1 MSRKRTAFAA
11 AAVLAGA
18 MVLAACG
25 GGSTSSGGAGG
36 SDANTVKIGFMGDL
50 SGESSGIVIPGHNG
64 AKLAIAE
71 YNETNPPRKIELKDY
86 DSQGSSDQA
95 VPLIQQAL
103 NTDKIVALIGP
114 AFSGESRGVV
124 PILQE
129 AKIPS
134 VSQSATAAN
143 LATRGWKYWH
153 RVVASDD
160 FQGPAIADFLARVTG
175 AKSAFV
181 ISDDQEYSVGIA
193 ESAAKELTKKGLSVQ
208 TDRFAK
214 DLSDYSST
222 VAKVKAAN
230 PQAIFYGGYYPQ
242 AGRLLKQLRDNGVR
256 APFASGDGSTDKGIV
271 DGAGVPAAEGAILG
285 CPCAIPGVGN
295 TEGALKA
302 FYDKYTAAYKIDPA
316 IYAGEGYDSAT
327 AFINAIKAG
336 NTTSDAINTYLATES
351 FQGVAK
357 PIKFQ
362 PNGEV
367 VGTDIF
373 VHVVRAGKLQLL
385 GKSTEAKLG

>member
-1 MSRKRTAFAA
+1 MSRKRRVVAA

-25 GGSTSSGGAGG
+25 GGGAGG
-36 SDANTVKIGFMGDL
+36 GDSAAGDPNAIKIGFMGDL
-50 SGESSGIVIPGHNG
+50 TGESSGIVIPGHNG
-64 AKLAIAE
+64 AKLAVDE
-71 YNETNPPRKIELKDY
+71 YNKTNPPRKIELKDY
-86 DSQGSSDQA
+86 DSQGSPDQA
-95 VPLIQQAL
+95 VPLAQQAL

-124 PILQE
+124 PILEQ

-153 RVVASDD
+153 RVVANDD
-160 FQGPAIADFLARVTG
+160 YQGPAIADFLARVTN

-193 ESAAKELTKKGLSVQ
+193 DAAAKELTKKGVAVQ

-230 PQAIFYGGYYPQ
+230 PQAIFYGGYYAQ
-242 AGRLLKQLRDNGVR
+242 AGRLLKQLRDNGVT
-256 APFASGDGSTDKGIV
+256 APFASGDGSTDKGII
-271 DGAGVPAAEGAILG
+271 DGAGAQAAEGAILG
-285 CPCAIPGVGN
+285 CPCAIPGPAN

-302 FYDKYTAAYKIDPA
+302 FYDKYTAEYKIDPA
-316 IYAGEGYDSAT
+316 IYAAEGYDAAT

-336 NTTSDAINTYLATES
+336 KTTPDDINTYLSTEN

-362 PNGEV
+362 ANGEIA
-367 VGTDIF
+367 GTDIF
-373 VHVVRAGKLQLL
+373 VHEVKGGKLTLL
-385 GKSTEAKLG
+385 GKTTDAQLR

>member
-1 MSRKRTAFAA
+1 MVRKRRLVVA
-11 AAVLAGA
+11 AAVLAGTLA
-18 MVLAACG
+18 MTACG
-25 GGSTSSGGAGG
+25 GGGAGG
-36 SDANTVKIGFMGDL
+36 GEVVNDPNAIKIGFMGDL
-50 SGESSGIVIPGHNG
+50 TGESSGIVIPGHNG
-64 AKLAIAE
+64 AKLAVAE
-71 YNETNPPRKIELKDY
+71 YNKTNPPRKIELKDY
-86 DSQGSSDQA
+86 DSQGSADQA
-95 VPLIQQAL
+95 VPLAQQAL

-124 PILQE
+124 PILEE

-153 RVVASDD
+153 RVVANDD
-160 FQGPAIADFLARVTG
+160 FQGPAIADFLARVTN

-193 ESAAKELTKKGLSVQ
+193 EAAAKELTKKGVAVQ

-230 PQAIFYGGYYPQ
+230 PQAIFYGGYYAQ
-242 AGRLLKQLRDNGVR
+242 AGRLLKQLRDNGVT
-256 APFASGDGSTDKGIV
+256 APFASGDGSTDKGII
-271 DGAGVPAAEGAILG
+271 DGAGAQAAEGAILG

-302 FYDKYTAAYKIDPA
+302 FYDKYTAEYKIDPA
-316 IYAGEGYDSAT
+316 IYAAEGYDAAT

-336 NTTSDAINTYLATES
+336 KTTSDEINTYLSTES

-357 PIKFQ
+357 PIRFQ
-362 PNGEV
+362 ASGEV
-367 VGTDIF
+367 AGTDIF
-373 VHVVRAGKLQLL
+373 VHEVKAGKLTLL
-385 GKSTEAKLG
+385 GKTTDAKLR

>member
-1 MSRKRTAFAA
+1 MVRKRRLVVA
-11 AAVLAGA
+11 AAVLAGTLA
-18 MVLAACG
+18 MTACG
-25 GGSTSSGGAGG
+25 GGGAGG
-36 SDANTVKIGFMGDL
+36 GEVVNDPNAIKIGFMGDL
-50 SGESSGIVIPGHNG
+50 TGESSGIVIPGHNG
-64 AKLAIAE
+64 AKLAVAE
-71 YNETNPPRKIELKDY
+71 YNKTNPPRKIELKDY
-86 DSQGSSDQA
+86 DSQGSADQA
-95 VPLIQQAL
+95 VPLAQQAL

-124 PILQE
+124 PILEE

-153 RVVASDD
+153 RVVANDD
-160 FQGPAIADFLARVTG
+160 FQGPAIADFLARVTN

-181 ISDDQEYSVGIA
+181 ISDVQEYSVGIA
-193 ESAAKELTKKGLSVQ
+193 EAAAKELTKKGVAVQ

-230 PQAIFYGGYYPQ
+230 PQAIFYGGYYAQ
-242 AGRLLKQLRDNGVR
+242 AGRLLKQLRDNGVT
-256 APFASGDGSTDKGIV
+256 APFASGDGSTDKGII
-271 DGAGVPAAEGAILG
+271 DGAGAQAAEGAILG

-302 FYDKYTAAYKIDPA
+302 FYDKYTAEYKIDPA
-316 IYAGEGYDSAT
+316 IYAAEGYDAAT

-336 NTTSDAINTYLATES
+336 KTTSDEINTYLSTES

-357 PIKFQ
+357 PIRFQ
-362 PNGEV
+362 ASGEV
-367 VGTDIF
+367 AGTDIF
-373 VHVVRAGKLQLL
+373 VHEVKAGKLTLL
-385 GKSTEAKLG
+385 GKTTDAKLR

>member
-1 MSRKRTAFAA
+1 MSRKRTVGAA

-18 MVLAACG
+18 LALAACG
-25 GGSTSSGGAGG
+25 GGTGGGSAGG
-36 SDANTVKIGFMGDL
+36 DPNAIKIGFMGDL
-50 SGESSGIVIPGHNG
+50 TGESSGIVIPPNKG
-64 AKLAIAE
+64 AKLAIDE
-71 YNETNPPRKIELKDY
+71 YNKTNPPRKIELKDY
-86 DSQGSSDQA
+86 DSQGSADQA

-103 NTDKIVALIGP
+103 NQDKIVALIGP

-124 PILQE
+124 PILEQ

-134 VSQSATAAN
+134 VSPSATAAN

-153 RVVASDD
+153 RVVANDD
-160 FQGPAIADFLARVTG
+160 FQGPAIADFLVRAAN
-175 AKSAFV
+175 AKTAFV

-193 ESAAKELTKKGLSVQ
+193 DAAAKELTKKGVAVQ

-230 PQAIFYGGYYPQ
+230 PQAIFYGGYYAQ
-242 AGRLLKQLRDNGVR
+242 AGRLLKQLRDNGVT
-256 APFASGDGSTDKGIV
+256 APFASGDGSTDAGIIE
-271 DGAGVPAAEGAILG
+271 GAGAKAAEGAILG

-295 TEGALKA
+295 TEGPLKA
-302 FYDKYTAAYKIDPA
+302 FYDKYTAAYNTDPA
-316 IYAGEGYDSAT
+316 IYAGEGYDAAT

-336 NTTSDAINTYLATES
+336 KTTSEEINAYLATAS
-351 FQGVAK
+351 FPGVAK

-362 PNGEV
+362 PSGEV

-373 VHVVRAGKLQLL
+373 IHEVKAGKIELL
-385 GKSTEAKLG
+385 GRSTEAKLK

>member
-1 MSRKRTAFAA
+1 MVRKRRLVVA
-11 AAVLAGA
+11 AAVLAGTLA
-18 MVLAACG
+18 MTACG
-25 GGSTSSGGAGG
+25 GGGAGG
-36 SDANTVKIGFMGDL
+36 GEVVNDPNAIKIGFMGDL
-50 SGESSGIVIPGHNG
+50 TGESSGIVIPGHNG
-64 AKLAIAE
+64 AKLAVAE
-71 YNETNPPRKIELKDY
+71 YNKTNPPRKIELKDY
-86 DSQGSSDQA
+86 DSQGSADQA
-95 VPLIQQAL
+95 VPLAQQAL

-124 PILQE
+124 PILEE

-153 RVVASDD
+153 RVVANDD
-160 FQGPAIADFLARVTG
+160 FQGPAIADFLARVTN

-193 ESAAKELTKKGLSVQ
+193 EAAAKELTKKGVAVQ

-230 PQAIFYGGYYPQ
+230 PQAIFYGGYYAQ
-242 AGRLLKQLRDNGVR
+242 AGRLLKQLRDNGVT
-256 APFASGDGSTDKGIV
+256 APFASGDGSTDKGII
-271 DGAGVPAAEGAILG
+271 DGAGAQAGEGAILG

-302 FYDKYTAAYKIDPA
+302 FYDKYTAEYKIDPA
-316 IYAGEGYDSAT
+316 IYAAEGYDAAT

-336 NTTSDAINTYLATES
+336 KTTSDEINTYLSTES

-357 PIKFQ
+357 PIRFQ
-362 PNGEV
+362 ASGEV
-367 VGTDIF
+367 AGTDIF
-373 VHVVRAGKLQLL
+373 VHEVKAGKLTLL
-385 GKSTEAKLG
+385 GKTTDAKLR